1 MPFASVNRCKKQL
14 GIMQLELVLLVL
26 ILVSGCDVGAKPS
39 TSQPSPN
46 PSSVIRQLPE
56 STYTAPIVTQ
66 ASTQESQA
74 LAPAHTNT
82 LEAASENMQTP
93 SPAPTVAYLP
103 DDSPISLSNV
113 SNLRE
118 VTLIR
123 FEPWEMVTALDWS
136 PDGRYLAVAAGN
148 AVFLYA
154 LAPNGNSFKRLDQI
168 NVGSLTP
175 SLAFSPPGDLLA
187 AGSMDGWLRVWSIT
201 GLVNAGSQELLALQL
216 AVEAH
221 KKGVNWVAFSPGA
234 ELLASAGNDAMVRLW
249 DLQTGQPVRS
259 IIGGTYVIP
268 SVTFTQDGVYLAIAN
283 GPRVRFREVETGR
296 MAVTLQADA
305 GLYRL
310 ALSPDGATL
319 AAGALDGSVWLWQ
332 SPTAP
337 LDPNRETEPLTF
349 FPDDGQTNSDA
360 FMWALQY
367 NMQGNLLAAAS
378 TDARIYFFDAIRGD
392 LVHTLQ
398 GHSDAVSALRFNPQG
413 TSFVSGGL
421 DATVRLWK
429 VAKDLP

>member
-1 MPFASVNRCKKQL
+1 MPFASSNRCNVQL
-14 GIMQLELVLLVL
+14 GNMQLGLLLLVA
-26 ILVSGCDVGAKPS
+26 ILVTGCDVGDRPS
-39 TSQPSPN
+39 ALQPSANPPSLTSQS
-46 PSSVIRQLPE
+46 PE
-56 STYTAPIVTQ
+56 SIYSTPIVTRS
-66 ASTQESQA
+66 STHESQA
-74 LAPAHTNT
+74 SSLAHTNT
-82 LEAASENMQTP
+82 LEAAREILQTP
-93 SPAPTVAYLP
+93 SPAPTIAHLLEDP
-103 DDSPISLSNV
+103 PISLSNV

-123 FEPWEMVTALDWS
+123 FEPWEIVTALDWS

-148 AVFLYA
+148 TIFLYT
-154 LAPNGNSFKRLDQI
+154 LASDVDSLERLAQI

-175 SLAFSPPGDLLA
+175 SLAFSPQGDRLA
-187 AGSMDGWLRVWSIT
+187 AGSKDGWLHIWSMP
-201 GLVNAGSQELLALQL
+201 GLVKSGSQESLALQL

-221 KKGVNWVAFSPGA
+221 KKGVNWVTFSPSE

-249 DLQTGQPVRS
+249 DLQTGQPIRS

-268 SVTFTQDGVYLAIAN
+268 CVSFTQDGAYLAIAN
-283 GPRVRFREVETGR
+283 GPRVRFREVATGR
-296 MAVTLQADA
+296 MAETLNANA

-337 LDPNRETEPLTF
+337 LDSNREIEQLTL
-349 FPDDGQTNSDA
+349 FPDDAQTNSDA

-367 NMQGNLLAAAS
+367 NMHGSLLAAAS
-378 TDARIYFFDAIRGD
+378 TDARIYFFDAIQGD

-398 GHSDAVSALRFNPQG
+398 GHNDAVTALRFNPQG

-421 DATVRLWK
+421 DATIRLWK
-429 VAKDLP
+429 VAIDLP

>member
-1 MPFASVNRCKKQL
+1 MPFASIKRCKMQL
-14 GIMQLELVLLVL
+14 GIMQLGLILLVL
-26 ILVSGCDVGAKPS
+26 ILVSGCDVAGKSSA
-39 TSQPSPN
+39 SQPSPD
-46 PSSVIRQLPE
+46 PSSVTSQPPE
-56 STYTAPIVTQ
+56 STYTTPIVTRV
-66 ASTQESQA
+66 STQESQA
-74 LAPAHTNT
+74 SAPAHTNT
-82 LEAASENMQTP
+82 LKAASENMQTP
-93 SPAPTVAYLP
+93 SPAPTIAYLP

-113 SNLRE
+113 PNLRE

-148 AVFLYA
+148 AVFVYA
-154 LAPNGNSFKRLDQI
+154 LAPNGDSFKRLTQI

-175 SLAFSPPGDLLA
+175 SLAFSPQGDLLA
-187 AGSMDGWLRVWSIT
+187 AGSKDGWLRVWSIT
-201 GLVNAGSQELLALQL
+201 SLVKAGSQESLALQVS
-216 AVEAH
+216 VEAH
-221 KKGVNWVAFSPGA
+221 KKGVNWVTFSPGA

-268 SVTFTQDGVYLAIAN
+268 CVTFTQDGVYLAIAN

-296 MAVTLQADA
+296 MAVTLQANA

-332 SPTAP
+332 SPTTP
-337 LDPNRETEPLTF
+337 LDPNREIEPLTF
-349 FPDDGQTNSDA
+349 FPDDGQTNSGA

-378 TDARIYFFDAIRGD
+378 TDARIYFLDAIQGD

-413 TSFVSGGL
+413 TRFVSGGL